1 LPQFL
6 ITPVAVSAIHD
17 KLNKGPGKIGVLIF
31 GVILIIGATYAG
43 SGLASDLS
51 TVHSPS
57 ILPFL
62 LLGLALLVALGY
74 EFVNAMATIGAA
86 DWCGLPVSTTHVLSS
101 DIAGTMAANHS
112 GLQRGT
118 VRNLLMAGI
127 DLARGMVLTG
137 FLFWAFNRIF

>member
-31 GVILIIGATYAG
+31 GVILIIGAIYAG
-43 SGLASDLS
+43 SSLASDLS

-62 LLGLALLVALGY
+62 LLGLGPRGLVRSAR
-74 EFVNAMATIGAA
+74 EHNPRA
-86 DWCGLPVSTTHVLSS
+86 VLRHCRH
-101 DIAGTMAANHS
+101 DG
-112 GLQRGT
+112 G
-118 VRNLLMAGI
+118 
-127 DLARGMVLTG
+127 
-137 FLFWAFNRIF
+137 